1 MPFTRPSHSFQS
13 LSQSSISHSLQ
24 PLTLHSLQTSHIYTF
39 ISPLPIPIM
48 SPPWKVTFSS
58 DFYLASGTITVDLP
72 ARKVLIIHDLTS
84 KTYYLP
90 RGRKDWSE
98 PLEATAIRET
108 YEEAGCTATLLP
120 VPLST
125 RCTPPFSTSTHNPQL
140 QKARFDPSG
149 DVLLPNTARLTEP
162 IALMQ
167 HPQKKNGALAIVL
180 WYVAIGDSTLPL
192 AKETQMSD
200 EQFEALWVG
209 FEEGPGMMV
218 NHACEFE
225 LAQSRNHT
233 TPHHTTPHH
242 QMLTMAGGGLD
253 AQVLQRGIDLALA
266 ASQMDDMDVGMNAAV
281 ACQDPP
287 QKDSQLSSP
296 KTSEAGSVGVV
307 EASGTEAPPSRPE
320 MPLSPPNSL

>member
-1 MPFTRPSHSFQS
+1 MPCRHDIAHRSDHLHLPTLDFAQRHLLGPLTVSKA
-13 LSQSSISHSLQ
+13 SHSLQ
-24 PLTLHSLQTSHIYTF
+24 FFKPPTSTPSSPPLS
-39 ISPLPIPIM
+39 IPIM

-72 ARKVLIIHDLTS
+72 ARKVLIIYDLTS

-125 RCTPPFSTSTHNPQL
+125 RCTPPSSTSTHNPQL

-209 FEEGPGMMV
+209 FEDGPGMMV
-218 NHACEFE
+218 NHAY
-225 LAQSRNHT
+225 
-233 TPHHTTPHH
+233 
-242 QMLTMAGGGLD
+242 G
-253 AQVLQRGIDLALA
+253 QVLQRGIDLALA

-287 QKDSQLSSP
+287 QKDSHLSSP
-296 KTSEAGSVGVV
+296 KTSEAGSLGVV
-307 EASGTEAPPSRPE
+307 EASRTETPPSRPE

>member
-13 LSQSSISHSLQ
+13 LSRSSISHSLQ

-233 TPHHTTPHH
+233 TPHHTTPPNADHGWWWSRCPGPPTGH
-242 QMLTMAGGGLD
+242 RPRLGSLPDGRHGRWDECCGGLPRPTTKRLT
-253 AQVLQRGIDLALA
+253 AVKSQNLRG
-266 ASQMDDMDVGMNAAV
+266 
-281 ACQDPP
+281 
-287 QKDSQLSSP
+287 
-296 KTSEAGSVGVV
+296 
-307 EASGTEAPPSRPE
+307 R
-320 MPLSPPNSL
+320 